1 MCAGKGRVLQPMAD
15 FEATTSVAPDRVV
28 VALAGE
34 CDFSR
39 RDELTSVLLAA
50 VDAAK
55 VVLVDLA
62 ELRFLDSSG
71 VHALIAGHHA
81 ALERGGRLYVVKAAG
96 VVTRVLELT
105 GVDELLRPPVDVG
118 LGADAERRHG

>member
-1 MCAGKGRVLQPMAD
+1 MAH
-15 FEATTSVAPDRVV
+15 FEVTTSVEPDRVV

-34 CDFSR
+34 CDFAG

-50 VDAAK
+50 VNSAT
-55 VVLVDLA
+55 VVFVDLA

-81 ALERGGRLYVVKAAG
+81 ALDRGGRLYVVKAAG

-118 LGADAERRHG
+118 LRSDAERRHG